1 MNKVTPVFPSVLINS
16 MNSLFSQLQ
25 VWKVFHRICMDTI
38 SMILI
43 IRKHS
48 NPE

>member
-16 MNSLFSQLQ
+16 MNSLFSQLL
-25 VWKVFHRICMDTI
+25 VW
-38 SMILI
+38 
-43 IRKHS
+43 KHS